1 MPGHLPDHRKIILV
15 FKFITK
21 RHFLVNLLVAIL
33 LLFVMVYLLL
43 WMLGS
48 ITRHGEYEK
57 VPVVTGKSFQE
68 AQKILEEKGFSSEV
82 QDSVWKEE
90 LPPLTVIRQSPDGDQ
105 MVKMH
110 RQVYLTINRSQPP
123 MIDVPNM
130 VGLSFRNAELYLKQL
145 GLKLGDTSR
154 KPDIAKDAVL
164 EQLYNDKP
172 ITPGTRLFQ
181 GSTISLVLGSGI
193 GTDEFEVPDLR
204 GMTLRDA
211 KALLNSMG
219 LNIAGVL
226 PDSDVEDTQNAFI
239 YKQLPEKATKLPDG
253 FIQKNKIHAGQS
265 MDVWLSSSKPAAIEI
280 KPDSSVL
287 PEQ

>member
-1 MPGHLPDHRKIILV
+1 M
-15 FKFITK
+15 
-21 RHFLVNLLVAIL
+21 AIL
-33 LLFVMVYLLL
+33 LLFLLVYLLL

-57 VPVVTGKSFQE
+57 IPVVTGKTFEE
-68 AQKILEEKGFSSEV
+68 AQKLLADKGFTAEV
-82 QDSVWKEE
+82 QDSVWKENI
-90 LPPLTVIRQSPDGDQ
+90 PPLTVIRQSPDGDQ

-123 MIDVPNM
+123 LIDVPNM

-164 EQLYNDKP
+164 EQLYNGKT
-172 ITPGTRLFQ
+172 ITPATRLFQ
-181 GSTISLVLGSGI
+181 GSTIDFVLGSGI
-193 GTDEFEVPDLR
+193 GSDEFEVPDLR
-204 GMTLRDA
+204 GLTYGDA
-211 KALLNSMG
+211 KALLNSLG

-226 PDSDVEDTQNAFI
+226 PDRDVTDTPGAFI
-239 YKQLPEKATKLPDG
+239 YKQIPEKITKQADG

-265 MDVWLSSSKPAAIEI
+265 MDVWLSTTKPVMVG
-280 KPDSSVL
+280 DSLISH
-287 PEQ
+287 